1 MVVQP
6 HDATLAWHLSRNLR
20 CPGADEEREK
30 ADARSRESRER
41 TGWIGFVKPPTL
53 AFEGRRA

>member
-1 MVVQP
+1 M
-6 HDATLAWHLSRNLR
+6 R
-20 CPGADEEREK
+20 REK
-30 ADARSRESRER
+30 KPTREAARSRER